1 MKSVKIATMMLLA
14 MVLPACSDNDDGDG
28 ENNLQP
34 RVEITLTRS
43 ESVTMTK
50 QNNLGF
56 KMLKTVMDNST
67 NTNVAISPYSMSQ
80 TLAMLANGAKGEVLN
95 EIVTLLSDAGTSIGE
110 INGYYKKLNEG
121 IAKTDKTTKIEMVN
135 GLWAAKG
142 IQFVPDFEKVNSTY
156 YGAIVQSFDRY
167 GDVVSYY
174 KKNTSDNISSAVAEA
189 LKNMTDEYVKDFSL
203 NNTTYF
209 KGIWKNK
216 FNVEN
221 TSSQPFYGENGAG
234 VAKMMSRSLRC
245 PLYVGRCCEA
255 VQLDYGNGAF
265 SMMVVL
271 PNEGS
276 SVNEALA
283 ELCEDGFDAMTCQD
297 NAFVALKLPRFGY
310 EGKISMLD
318 NLIALGVKHLK
329 LADYGGIAGSAD
341 VVDDVNQYMKV
352 TVDEEGTVV
361 KTSTTITG
369 NIIAPMPD
377 KQFEVNRPFIWVI
390 KENTSGTILFAGKQG
405 AV

>member
-1 MKSVKIATMMLLA
+1 MKSVKIAAIMLLA

-95 EIVTLLSDAGTSIGE
+95 EIVTLLSDAGTSIDE

-245 PLYVGRCCEA
+245 PLYVGKCSEA

-265 SMMVVL
+265 SMLVVL

-310 EGKISMLD
+310 EGNISMLD

-390 KENTSGTILFAGKQG
+390 KENTTGTILFAGKQG

>member
-95 EIVTLLSDAGTSIGE
+95 EIVTLLSDAGTSIDE

-167 GDVVSYY
+167 GDVISYY

-221 TSSQPFYGENGAG
+221 TSSQPFYGETGAG

-310 EGKISMLD
+310 EGNISMLD

-390 KENTSGTILFAGKQG
+390 KENTTGTILFAGKQG

>member
-1 MKSVKIATMMLLA
+1 MLLA

-80 TLAMLANGAKGEVLN
+80 TLAMLANGVKGEVLN
-95 EIVTLLSDAGTSIGE
+95 EIVTLLSDAGTSIDE

-221 TSSQPFYGENGAG
+221 TSSQPFYGETGAG

-310 EGKISMLD
+310 EGNISMLD

>member
-95 EIVTLLSDAGTSIGE
+95 EIVTLLSDAGTSIDE

-189 LKNMTDEYVKDFSL
+189 LKNMDEQPVKDFSL

-245 PLYVGRCCEA
+245 PLYVGKCSEV

-265 SMMVVL
+265 SMLVVL

-310 EGKISMLD
+310 EGNINMLD
-318 NLIALGVKHLK
+318 VLTTLGIKHLK
-329 LADYGGIAGSAD
+329 AGNYTGINGSAD

-390 KENTSGTILFAGKQG
+390 KENTTGTILFAGKQG

>member
-1 MKSVKIATMMLLA
+1 MKSVKKATMMLLA

-95 EIVTLLSDAGTSIGE
+95 EIMTLLSDAGTSIDE

-156 YGAIVQSFDRY
+156 YGAIV
-167 GDVVSYY
+167 
-174 KKNTSDNISSAVAEA
+174 
-189 LKNMTDEYVKDFSL
+189 
-203 NNTTYF
+203 
-209 KGIWKNK
+209 
-216 FNVEN
+216 
-221 TSSQPFYGENGAG
+221 
-234 VAKMMSRSLRC
+234 
-245 PLYVGRCCEA
+245 
-255 VQLDYGNGAF
+255 
-265 SMMVVL
+265 
-271 PNEGS
+271 
-276 SVNEALA
+276 
-283 ELCEDGFDAMTCQD
+283 
-297 NAFVALKLPRFGY
+297 
-310 EGKISMLD
+310 
-318 NLIALGVKHLK
+318 
-329 LADYGGIAGSAD
+329 
-341 VVDDVNQYMKV
+341 
-352 TVDEEGTVV
+352 
-361 KTSTTITG
+361 
-369 NIIAPMPD
+369 
-377 KQFEVNRPFIWVI
+377 
-390 KENTSGTILFAGKQG
+390 
-405 AV
+405 

>member
-1 MKSVKIATMMLLA
+1 MKSVKIAAIMLLA

-56 KMLKTVMDNST
+56 KMLKTVMNNST
-67 NTNVAISPYSMSQ
+67 NTNVAVSPYSMSQ
-80 TLAMLANGAKGEVLN
+80 VLAMLANGAKGDVHN
-95 EIVTLLSDAGTSIGE
+95 EIVGLLSDAGTNIDE

-121 IAKTDKTTKIEMVN
+121 IATTDKTTKIEMVN

-216 FNVEN
+216 FNEEN
-221 TSSQPFYGENGAG
+221 TSSQPFYGETGAG

-310 EGKISMLD
+310 QGNISMLD

-390 KENTSGTILFAGKQG
+390 KENTTGTILFAGKQG

>member
-1 MKSVKIATMMLLA
+1 MMLLA

-56 KMLKTVMDNST
+56 KMLKTVMDNSS

-95 EIVTLLSDAGTSIGE
+95 EIVTLLSDAGTSIDE

-121 IAKTDKTTKIEMVN
+121 IAKTDKTTKIEIVN

-189 LKNMTDEYVKDFSL
+189 LKNMDEQPVKDFSL

-221 TSSQPFYGENGAG
+221 TSSKPFYGETGAG

-310 EGKISMLD
+310 EGNINMLD
-318 NLIALGVKHLK
+318 VLTTLGIKHLK
-329 LADYGGIAGSAD
+329 AGNYTGINGGAD

-390 KENTSGTILFAGKQG
+390 KENTTGTILFAGKQG

>member
-95 EIVTLLSDAGTSIGE
+95 EIVTLLSDAGTSIDE

-221 TSSQPFYGENGAG
+221 TSSQPFYGETGAG

-310 EGKISMLD
+310 EGNINMLD
-318 NLIALGVKHLK
+318 VLTTLGIKHLK
-329 LADYGGIAGSAD
+329 TGNYTGINGGAD

-390 KENTSGTILFAGKQG
+390 KENTTGTILFAGKQG